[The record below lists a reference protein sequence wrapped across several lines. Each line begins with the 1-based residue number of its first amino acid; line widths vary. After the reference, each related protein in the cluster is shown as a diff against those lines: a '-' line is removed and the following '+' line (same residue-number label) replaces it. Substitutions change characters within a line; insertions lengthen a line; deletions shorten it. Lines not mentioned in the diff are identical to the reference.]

1 MSLVCPKLW
10 RNDHFERLLAPD
22 ILNVNKYEAMSSL
35 VSLWD
40 DQGGC
45 GTLSW
50 GSFYARQK
58 PLKNHARPKWRMLL
72 EKTRVV
78 TYVAGTGH
86 ICIWWCGCT
95 DHKFLAGPVGLTACL
110 HLFSLYISVSFPSVA
125 PPPPP
130 VRLCLP
136 NESVWL
142 AVCCCQGAGEGDY
155 SCRTGPGPGR
165 PELTTGKKGFW
176 KIPPKQQLPSSI
188 FHFFLFCPML
198 VIDWRRGEKKVPD
211 QSLT

>member
-1 MSLVCPKLW
+1 MDVVLFPGG
-10 RNDHFERLLAPD
+10 HF
-22 ILNVNKYEAMSSL
+22 MQS
-35 VSLWD
+35 
-40 DQGGC
+40 
-45 GTLSW
+45 
-50 GSFYARQK
+50 
-58 PLKNHARPKWRMLL
+58 KNHSKIIQGQNDECYLKKRVLSHMLQ
-72 EKTRVV
+72 ERVTFAFDGV
-78 TYVAGTGH
+78 VAQ
-86 ICIWWCGCT
+86 IINSWQ
-95 DHKFLAGPVGLTACL
+95 AP
-110 HLFSLYISVSFPSVA
+110 SVSPPASIFFLFTSLFPSPLSLP

>member
-1 MSLVCPKLW
+1 MQGQ
-10 RNDHFERLLAPD
+10 NDECYLKKRVLSHMLQERVTFAFD
-22 ILNVNKYEAMSSL
+22 GVVAQIIN
-35 VSLWD
+35 
-40 DQGGC
+40 
-45 GTLSW
+45 SW
-50 GSFYARQK
+50 QARRSHRLPPSF
-58 PLKNHARPKWRMLL
+58 
-72 EKTRVV
+72 
-78 TYVAGTGH
+78 
-86 ICIWWCGCT
+86 
-95 DHKFLAGPVGLTACL
+95 FSL
-110 HLFSLYISVSFPSVA
+110 HLCFLPLCHP

>member
-1 MSLVCPKLW
+1 MLQ
-10 RNDHFERLLAPD
+10 ERVTFAFDGVVAQIINSWQAP
-22 ILNVNKYEAMSSL
+22 
-35 VSLWD
+35 
-40 DQGGC
+40 
-45 GTLSW
+45 
-50 GSFYARQK
+50 
-58 PLKNHARPKWRMLL
+58 
-72 EKTRVV
+72 
-78 TYVAGTGH
+78 
-86 ICIWWCGCT
+86 
-95 DHKFLAGPVGLTACL
+95 
-110 HLFSLYISVSFPSVA
+110 SVSPPASIFFLFTSLFPSPLSL

-155 SCRTGPGPGR
+155 SYRTGPGPGR

-188 FHFFLFCPML
+188 FHFFLFFPML

>member
-35 VSLWD
+35 VSLWE

-50 GSFYARQK
+50 GSFYAKQK
-58 PLKNHARPKWRMLL
+58 PLKNHSRPKWRMLL

-86 ICIWWCGCT
+86 ICIWWCDCT
-95 DHKFLAGPVGLTACL
+95 DHKFLAGP
-110 HLFSLYISVSFPSVA
+110 SVSPPASIFFLFTSLFPSPLSL
-125 PPPPP
+125 PPPPFVSACPMNQSGWQCAAVREP
-130 VRLCLP
+130 VRVITHVELGQDLDGQSWQQERRDSGRFHQSNSCPLLSFTFSFFSQCL
-136 NESVWL
+136 W
-142 AVCCCQGAGEGDY
+142 
-155 SCRTGPGPGR
+155 
-165 PELTTGKKGFW
+165 
-176 KIPPKQQLPSSI
+176 SI
-188 FHFFLFCPML
+188 GGG
-198 VIDWRRGEKKVPD
+198 VKRRS
-211 QSLT
+211 QTSR

>member
-1 MSLVCPKLW
+1 MQS
-10 RNDHFERLLAPD
+10 
-22 ILNVNKYEAMSSL
+22 
-35 VSLWD
+35 
-40 DQGGC
+40 
-45 GTLSW
+45 
-50 GSFYARQK
+50 
-58 PLKNHARPKWRMLL
+58 KNHSKIIQGQNDECYLKKRVLSHMLQERVTFAFDGVVAQIINSWQARRSHRLPPS
-72 EKTRVV
+72 
-78 TYVAGTGH
+78 
-86 ICIWWCGCT
+86 
-95 DHKFLAGPVGLTACL
+95 FFSL
-110 HLFSLYISVSFPSVA
+110 HLCFLPLCRS

-142 AVCCCQGAGEGDY
+142 AVCCSQGAGEGDY

-188 FHFFLFCPML
+188 FHFFLFFPML